1 MDSQEVYFNVKLE
14 YFLFILDE
22 EEDDEDEDE
31 AASKAPQPLSSSDLI
46 KLAEG
51 DDDMVEDLELSDDDN
66 WEVLSTLA
74 TYLQMLGVFPVFF
87 ALNFVLLVLYSIN
100 MCV

>member
-22 EEDDEDEDE
+22 EEDDEDE

-51 DDDMVEDLELSDDDN
+51 DDDLVEDLELSDDDN

-74 TYLQMLGVFPVFF
+74 TYLQMLGVFPVLF
-87 ALNFVLLVLYSIN
+87 ALTFVLLNLYSIN
-100 MCV
+100 MCM